1 MMARN
6 QWNRWRGGGV
16 ACLLV
21 GALLLALL
29 DTESPL
35 PAEEKAEDG

>member
-1 MMARN
+1 MAMKTLA
-6 QWNRWRGGGV
+6 RWRCGV